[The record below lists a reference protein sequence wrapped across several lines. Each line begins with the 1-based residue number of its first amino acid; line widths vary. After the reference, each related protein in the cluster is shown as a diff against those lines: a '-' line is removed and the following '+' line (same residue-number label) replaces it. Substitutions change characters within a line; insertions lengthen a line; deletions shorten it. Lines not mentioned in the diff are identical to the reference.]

1 MLVRQSALFL
11 IAFLVLVAPFTRERN
26 SVCAQGQ
33 PTYSLNEAQGLFIL
47 KTLEFVEWPATVRRT
62 EWVIGVYNDPAMLKA
77 LSALAQK
84 YRVSGL
90 PVRVRPVNAPTEWV
104 ACALVFSGDIATAKW
119 ESARA
124 QLKGAALVTVS
135 NRPDSA
141 RRGFMLELY
150 LEGGK
155 IRFAINRR
163 EVELSPVKIRAQM
176 MKLAK
181 IVP

>member
-1 MLVRQSALFL
+1 MRKSAFFL
-11 IAFLVLVAPFTRERN
+11 MALLILSVQATRGRN
-26 SVCAQGQ
+26 SVCAQSQ
-33 PTYSLNEAQGLFIL
+33 PTYSVNEAEGLFIL

-62 EWVIGVYNDPAMLKA
+62 EWVIGVYNDPAMMKA
-77 LSALAQK
+77 LNALAQK
-84 YRVSGL
+84 FKVSGL
-90 PVRVRPVNAPTEWV
+90 PVRVRLVNTPAEWA

-119 ESARA
+119 ETTRA

-135 NRPDSA
+135 NRPGSA

-163 EVELSPVKIRAQM
+163 EVDLSPVKIRAQM

-181 IVP
+181 IVQ